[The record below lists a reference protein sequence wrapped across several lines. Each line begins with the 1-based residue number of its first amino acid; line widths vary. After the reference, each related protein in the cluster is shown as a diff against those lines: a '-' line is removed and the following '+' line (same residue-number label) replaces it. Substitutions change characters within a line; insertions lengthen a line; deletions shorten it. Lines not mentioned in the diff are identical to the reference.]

1 MALEAK
7 ERESFVRSWGNVL
20 TRSWEDEGFR
30 SELKSDPA
38 RVLNE
43 NGVTI
48 QEGAE
53 VDLTEPP
60 ADAGPDL
67 DMQIRLY
74 EEGRESGSY
83 TFYVQEAE
91 QIETQEVSENELEG
105 VSAGA
110 CCSSVLSCCCC

>member
-20 TRSWEDEGFR
+20 TRSWEDDEFR
-30 SELKSDPA
+30 SQLEANPA
-38 RVLNE
+38 DVLNE
-43 NGVTI
+43 NGVAI

-53 VDLTEPP
+53 VNLVKPP

-67 DMQIRLY
+67 EMQIREY
-74 EEGRESGSY
+74 EQGQESGSY
-83 TFYVQEAE
+83 TFYVQEAD
-91 QIETQEVSENELEG
+91 QIETQEVSEQELEG

-110 CCSSVLSCCCC
+110 CCSSIACCCCC